1 MKKIIRPLWI
11 TKNAKTGK
19 VEGITTRKPTAA
31 ALAKIGA
38 AVEVEI
44 TTREPL
50 QTEMEFAREV
60 FALVPIYCNPASRA
74 PKADTRQQALRI

>member
-1 MKKIIRPLWI
+1 MKRTIRPLWI

-38 AVEVEI
+38 PVEI
-44 TTREPL
+44 ESTTRPPKQE
-50 QTEMEFAREV
+50 EMDFAREV
-60 FALVPIYCNPASRA
+60 FALIPTYCHA
-74 PKADTRQQALRI
+74 PTRTARADTRQQSLSI

>member
-1 MKKIIRPLWI
+1 MKKTIRPLWI

-38 AVEVEI
+38 PVEVEI
-44 TTREPL
+44 TTRQPK
-50 QTEMEFAREV
+50 QTEMEFARDV
-60 FALVPIYCNPASRA
+60 FALIPTYYTTGTRT
-74 PKADTRQQALRI
+74 PKADTRQQALSI

>member
-38 AVEVEI
+38 PVEVEI
-44 TTREPL
+44 TTRQPRQE
-50 QTEMEFAREV
+50 EMEFARDA
-60 FALVPIYCNPASRA
+60 FSLVAMYCHA
-74 PKADTRQQALRI
+74 PTRTAKAVTRQQALSI

>member
-1 MKKIIRPLWI
+1 MKKTIRPLWI

-38 AVEVEI
+38 PVEVEI
-44 TTREPL
+44 TTRQPK
-50 QTEMEFAREV
+50 QTEMEFARDV
-60 FALVPIYCNPASRA
+60 FALVPTYCHA
-74 PKADTRQQALRI
+74 PTRTTRADTRQQALNI

>member
-1 MKKIIRPLWI
+1 MKKTIRPLWI

-38 AVEVEI
+38 PVEIEI
-44 TTREPL
+44 TTRPPR
-50 QTEMEFAREV
+50 QTEMEFARDA
-60 FALVPIYCNPASRA
+60 FALVPTFWHATERT
-74 PKADTRQQALRI
+74 PKADTRQQALSI